1 MTEFFRFA
9 MTLAALFVVL
19 PVRAQL
25 NSQSATVA
33 TGNAENGRRL
43 YVKNGC
49 YECHSYDGHGG
60 AGARLDQST
69 LPVQAFIAY
78 VRHPAPGNMPVYT
91 IKVMSNAELTDVW
104 TFLKTIPKSPPVKDV
119 PLLNQN

>member
-1 MTEFFRFA
+1 MNEFSRFTI
-9 MTLAALFVVL
+9 TLAALCIVL
-19 PVRAQL
+19 SGSAQVA
-25 NSQSATVA
+25 SESATA
-33 TGNAENGRRL
+33 ASGNAENGKRL

-60 AGARLDQST
+60 AGARLDQSP

-104 TFLKTIPKSPPVKDV
+104 TFLKTIPKSPAAKDV